1 MTPEMN
7 WINIEI
13 NHVIPVW
20 MFGVSKHKNLQEG
33 FEWKNTQPLLEQ
45 DRQHKGIKFSF
56 LGHQFLKLNEEG
68 LNQDIHWCKI

>member
-1 MTPEMN
+1 
-7 WINIEI
+7 
-13 NHVIPVW
+13 

-68 LNQDIHWCKI
+68 LNQDIH